1 MTSEDL
7 RELVAQRPQEPM
19 RAKKPKLDDFTDY
32 LEDGAKT
39 VHTDEFKQALADWAD
54 QEKELITDP
63 DYIKEQTQT
72 LNGVR
77 ALFWSIEMFI

>member
-7 RELVAQRPQEPM
+7 RELVAQTPQEPM

-54 QEKELITDP
+54 QEK
-63 DYIKEQTQT
+63 
-72 LNGVR
+72 
-77 ALFWSIEMFI
+77 